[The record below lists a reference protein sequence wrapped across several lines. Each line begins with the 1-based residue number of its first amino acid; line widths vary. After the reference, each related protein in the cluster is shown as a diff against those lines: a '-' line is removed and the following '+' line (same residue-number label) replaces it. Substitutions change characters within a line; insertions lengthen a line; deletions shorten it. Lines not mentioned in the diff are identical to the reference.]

1 MTAWKI
7 CEKRYEKHNLDLN
20 LIVDK
25 IDLLQIKTLNNPD
38 DYRLLKIDKLD
49 NSPYNAK
56 IYDEIMIKLTIQ
68 MRCNYFSDFRHGMFT
83 KSSISTLSS
92 KLPKDVLKVADSQVA
107 SRWGNITDFQ
117 GFDLITPNE
126 REARFS
132 LADQDSNIAKL
143 AFELKEATNCSNVIM
158 KLGKRG
164 AFFVN
169 SNTYNSVDSFATDI
183 KDAVGAGDALLA
195 YSTLMMLSSKSLIQS
210 TILGSIRSSLNVN
223 LMEIYQ

>member
-1 MTAWKI
+1 MMKS
-7 CEKRYEKHNLDLN
+7 R
-20 LIVDK
+20 
-25 IDLLQIKTLNNPD
+25 
-38 DYRLLKIDKLD
+38 
-49 NSPYNAK
+49 
-56 IYDEIMIKLTIQ
+56 IKLTIQ
-68 MRCNYFSDFRHGMFT
+68 IGDAIIFSDFRHGMFT

-183 KDAVGAGDALLA
+183 KDAVGAGDALFYLLNSNDVKLEIFNSIN
-195 YSTLMMLSSKSLIQS
+195 YIRVDSSS
-210 TILGSIRSSLNVN
+210 N
-223 LMEIYQ
+223 